1 MSGQLM
7 FVNGRFSLPIQVVS
21 ATLAASLN
29 LEARQIGMIQLINQA
44 STTVIQPSIE
54 EEQLVADETAAEQRW
69 KVIAHDDNF
78 TTMEFVVRI
87 MVQIFKKPLVF
98 AEAIMWQVHNEGH
111 SVVDVLP
118 KAEAEHRVRR
128 ATAAARL
135 EGFPF
140 RLTIEPDD

>member
-1 MSGQLM
+1 M
-7 FVNGRFSLPIQVVS
+7 FFFANSAPGRYTVKIL
-21 ATLAASLN
+21 T
-29 LEARQIGMIQLINQA
+29 RQIGMTNTIINQA
-44 STTVIQPSIE
+44 TTTVTAPKIE
-54 EEQLVADETAAEQRW
+54 EKKKVVNEAAAEKRW

-87 MVQIFKKPLVF
+87 MVQIFKKPVIF
-98 AEAIMWQVHNEGH
+98 AEAIMWQVHNEGQ

-118 KAEAEHRVRR
+118 KSEAQHRARK

-140 RLTIEPDD
+140 RLTIEPED